1 MKDVLWLMK
10 NFFKI
15 MFKNKRRTLIT
26 TGLPILGILFSVL
39 IYGGGNTAELN
50 VGLINKE
57 NTPVAKGTVSFIRDL
72 DHVNVKNVKASEVE
86 QAVSEGDLDAAI
98 TIGDGF
104 TESVKAGHPDHVA
117 ITSLKGRAVTGFVK
131 AYLNQYLDSL
141 GTLGKASHGDND
153 TFDNLYSNFSG
164 SDFDVKPVS
173 LKDNTKNSY
182 MTYQTIGFLM
192 MFMMFAA
199 INLSGAISLE
209 KEQRT
214 YFRMLSAPISARKF
228 VLSNVLANLI
238 IMIGQI
244 VVTLFFMVAVFRIS
258 LNMPLWEM
266 FSTMV
271 LFALVAVG
279 LSLAIIAFS
288 TSNGTTNALQNLI
301 VTPTCLLSGCFF
313 PISVMPDTLKHIAHF
328 LPQTWLLDTIQKLQQ
343 GQSFGGIYL
352 NILILLAF
360 ASVFF
365 LLAVF
370 KFSRNDS
377 VQTYL

>member
-1 MKDVLWLMK
+1 MKDVLWLMRK
-10 NFFKI
+10 FFKS
-15 MFKNKRRTLIT
+15 MLKNKRRSLMTA
-26 TGLPILGILFSVL
+26 GLPIFGILFSVL

-57 NTPVAKGTVSFIRDL
+57 NTPVAKGTVSFISDL
-72 DHVNVKNVKASEVE
+72 DHVNVKKVKASEVE
-86 QAVSEGDLDAAI
+86 EAVSKGELDSVI
-98 TIGDGF
+98 TIGEGF
-104 TESVKAGHPDHVA
+104 TDSVKAGSPDNVA
-117 ITSLKGRAVTGFVK
+117 ITSLKGKAVTGFVK

-141 GTLGKASHGDND
+141 ATLGKASKGDD
-153 TFDNLYSNFSG
+153 GTFTKLYTSFSD

-173 LKDNTKNSY
+173 LKDDTKNSY

-244 VVTLFFMVAVFRIS
+244 IVTLFFMVVVFNIS

-266 FSTMV
+266 FSTLV

-288 TSNGTTNALQNLI
+288 TSNGATNALQNLI

-328 LPQTWLLDTIQKLQQ
+328 LPQTWLLDMIEKLQQ
-343 GQSFGGIYL
+343 GQGFGQLYL

-370 KFSRNDS
+370 KFSRNDT